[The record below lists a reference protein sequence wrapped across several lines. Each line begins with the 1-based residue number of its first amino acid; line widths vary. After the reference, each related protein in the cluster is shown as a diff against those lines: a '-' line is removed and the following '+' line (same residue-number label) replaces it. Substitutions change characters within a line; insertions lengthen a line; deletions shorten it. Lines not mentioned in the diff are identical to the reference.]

1 MVNINQL
8 QHREGEAGIRGFVV
22 ECERERAREG
32 RKVSQEVSEK
42 SRNMETGVAFLS
54 VNKRKRVKKGVV
66 ANTSDV
72 HMFKS
77 VMR

>member
-42 SRNMETGVAFLS
+42 SRNMETGVAFP
-54 VNKRKRVKKGVV
+54 VCEQMEKGEKGG
-66 ANTSDV
+66 SRE
-72 HMFKS
+72 HK
-77 VMR
+77 